1 MKKTN
6 TPPSYTIGEELVN
19 AISHG
24 VGAAL
29 AIAALVLLVVSAAFT
44 HNPLYVV
51 CAAIYGTT
59 LILMY
64 LFSTLYHSISN
75 PKAKAVFRIFDHSS
89 IFLLIA
95 GTYMPYALL
104 VIGGAKGITLCA
116 VIWAFAI
123 LGIVLNAVNMEKF
136 KVFSY
141 ICYVIMGW
149 AIIFYF
155 KTLVSNMQ
163 LGGLIFLVAG
173 GIIYT
178 LGIIFYAFPK
188 LKYMHSIWHFFVLG
202 GSILHFFSIYLFVI
216 GR

>member
-1 MKKTN
+1 MKKNN
-6 TPPSYTIGEELVN
+6 TPPSYTLGEELVN

-24 VGAAL
+24 VGAGL

-44 HNPLYVV
+44 GSALYVV

-64 LFSTLYHSISN
+64 LFSTLYHSLTN
-75 PKAKAVFRIFDHSS
+75 TKAKAVFRVFDHSS

-95 GTYMPYALL
+95 GTYMPYALIS
-104 VIGGAKGITLCA
+104 IGGAKGIVLCA
-116 VIWAFAI
+116 IIWAFAI
-123 LGIVLNAVNMEKF
+123 LGIVLNAVNLEKY
-136 KVFSY
+136 KVFCY
-141 ICYVIMGW
+141 ICYIIMGW

-155 KTLVSNMQ
+155 KTLVTNIQ

-173 GIIYT
+173 GIVYT
-178 LGIIFYAFPK
+178 LGAIFYSMPK